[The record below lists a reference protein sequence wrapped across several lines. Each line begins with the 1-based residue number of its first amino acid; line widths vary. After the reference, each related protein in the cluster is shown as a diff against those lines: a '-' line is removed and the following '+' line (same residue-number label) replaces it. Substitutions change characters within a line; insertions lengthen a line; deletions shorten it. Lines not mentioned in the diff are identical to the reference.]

1 MHRILIGRDQLREN
15 FKFQSSPL
23 SFDSISFQQRDH
35 FQSTKDDRRKQI
47 EMWGDL
53 IDLFEVKK
61 KCFLE
66 AKQQGIG
73 GTLSF
78 TNTSETFTLQ

>member
-1 MHRILIGRDQLREN
+1 MHRILIGPDQLQL
-15 FKFQSSPL
+15 QSSPFL
-23 SFDSISFQQRDH
+23 FDSFSFQQRDH